1 MLRLFLERAL
11 LEPSSGLSTVG
22 MPVLFED
29 RHQMLF
35 ARLANLLA
43 DGDGL
48 RQAEGERSD
57 NEVPNKLI

>member
-1 MLRLFLERAL
+1 
-11 LEPSSGLSTVG
+11 

-29 RHQMLF
+29 RHQMLL
-35 ARLANLLA
+35 ARFANLLA

-57 NEVPNKLI
+57 SEVPNNVIQ